1 MKSARIPDQLG
12 PFWADSI
19 YDENYLS
26 RNMASESGKDP
37 AGKVVVYSD
46 YICPFCFIGKSRIDR
61 LKKEFDTRVEWRNIE
76 IHPETPLDGIPR
88 TQLGAGFS
96 QLWLNV
102 ERLAKEAGVKI
113 RQPPIISN
121 SSLALIA
128 SEYARKEGRF
138 EAFHDRVFRAYWQEG
153 GNIGDINV
161 LLEIGREAGL
171 EPSRLKAYFK
181 EGDWEAALERNNRS
195 ASKHQVSG
203 VPTFIIGKEKVVG
216 AQPYEAI
223 KHAFTKTT

>member
-1 MKSARIPDQLG
+1 
-12 PFWADSI
+12 
-19 YDENYLS
+19 
-26 RNMASESGKDP
+26 MASEPGNHP
-37 AGKVVVYSD
+37 ARKVVVYSD

-61 LKKEFDTRVEWRNIE
+61 LKKEFDAMVEWRNIE

-88 TQLGAGFS
+88 TQLSAGFS

-102 ERLAKEAGVKI
+102 ERLAKEAGVEI
-113 RQPPIISN
+113 RQPPTISN

-153 GNIGDINV
+153 RNIGDINV
-161 LLEIGREAGL
+161 PLEIGRETGL

-223 KHAFTKTT
+223 KEAFTKTT